1 MAKQRSSAGKRDR
14 EFRTR
19 EREKMKREKAES
31 KRQRR
36 EAIKNAPTQLTPD
49 AGPDTDVDAP
59 RVDDEADSSAPAKDS
74 ESLRIA
80 DDGTQGR
87 NELPMTEA

>member
-19 EREKMKREKAES
+19 EREKMKREKAEA

-36 EAIKNAPTQLTPD
+36 EDAKSASTSPTPD
-49 AGPDTDVDAP
+49 VAPDAAADVPLLGDQ
-59 RVDDEADSSAPAKDS
+59 
-74 ESLRIA
+74 ESVSLLPEDGVTRSIA
-80 DDGTQGR
+80 DDGTEGH
-87 NELPMTEA
+87 NG